1 MNVKKLKTA
10 MVEKQQ
16 NKRMVTH
23 FATNN
28 DSLLLKLKSK
38 ALNKLL
44 NFIPVKDC
52 AFIMSFISSKNS
64 ALFRQNLK
72 TTFCS
77 KQAHVIIK
85 LPVCDVFEAL
95 RKWDF
100 GELVF
105 NCAVYQKS
113 NHQSRCNLKEMQ
125 MTFHFKIGI
134 SKQKCQDAQDDDY
147 CQDISEFSNKS
158 NFATKKVT

>member
-1 MNVKKLKTA
+1 MNVRKLKTA

-52 AFIMSFISSKNS
+52 VFIMSFISSKN
-64 ALFRQNLK
+64 
-72 TTFCS
+72 
-77 KQAHVIIK
+77 
-85 LPVCDVFEAL
+85 
-95 RKWDF
+95 DF

-113 NHQSRCNLKEMQ
+113 NDLSRCNLKEMQ